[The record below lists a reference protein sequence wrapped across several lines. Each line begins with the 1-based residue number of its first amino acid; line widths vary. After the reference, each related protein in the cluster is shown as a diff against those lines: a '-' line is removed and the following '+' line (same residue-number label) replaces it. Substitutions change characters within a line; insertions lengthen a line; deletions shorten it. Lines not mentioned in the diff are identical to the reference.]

1 MKTTRSELRPQR
13 NLCLVPLN
21 CLALPI
27 SGLRK
32 GIKLLTGLVR
42 RNVQFKIPKL
52 ALVPE
57 TIGKTRTELTKLPPV
72 R

>member
-1 MKTTRSELRPQR
+1 MKTTRSELRLQR
-13 NLCLVPLN
+13 NLCIN

-57 TIGKTRTELTKLPPV
+57 TIGKTQTELTKLPPG